1 MIGYNQEGGLNAY
14 EGTNKFTTRFNTNI
28 NIADRFV
35 LLADFYAHRLQ
46 VDRLHAN
53 SDGHGLYRTV
63 WRMNTTQDVFY
74 NSVLE
79 NHYILHN
86 NMNPMSSFN
95 FGRTWNNMYVS
106 STIKFSTSL
115 YINSDLNNS

>member
-1 MIGYNQEGGLNAY
+1 MMFFDLTFLPFKLTLFTDIHTLSLHDALPIYTSANISGGGGVGTFNLMIGYNQEGGLNAY

-53 SDGHGLYRTV
+53 SDGHGLYRTA
-63 WRMNTTQDVFY
+63 
-74 NSVLE
+74 
-79 NHYILHN
+79 
-86 NMNPMSSFN
+86 
-95 FGRTWNNMYVS
+95 
-106 STIKFSTSL
+106 
-115 YINSDLNNS
+115 